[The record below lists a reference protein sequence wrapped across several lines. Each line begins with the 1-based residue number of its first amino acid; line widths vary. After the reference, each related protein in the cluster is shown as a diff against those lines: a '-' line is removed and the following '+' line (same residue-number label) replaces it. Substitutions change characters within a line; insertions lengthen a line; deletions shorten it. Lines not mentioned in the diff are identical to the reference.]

1 MEHFGFVFC
10 VKHMRQLKLINVA
23 RTTKA
28 RLRTVVLTRATRDE
42 VLRFSV
48 LGGTE
53 RGCGLFIIKVEK
65 GSKADIVG
73 LKRGDQ
79 VEFSVFFVTF

>member
-1 MEHFGFVFC
+1 M
-10 VKHMRQLKLINVA
+10 KQLRLVNIA
-23 RTTKA
+23 RTAKA
-28 RLRTVVLTRATRDE
+28 RTRIVVLNRATRDE

-53 RGCGLFIIKVEK
+53 RGCGLFITKVEK

-79 VEFSVFFVTF
+79 VGF

>member
-1 MEHFGFVFC
+1 M
-10 VKHMRQLKLINVA
+10 KQLRLVNIA
-23 RTTKA
+23 RTAKA
-28 RLRTVVLTRATRDE
+28 RTRIVVLNRATRDE

-53 RGCGLFIIKVEK
+53 RGCGLYVTKVEK

-79 VEFSVFFVTF
+79 VGF

>member
-1 MEHFGFVFC
+1 
-10 VKHMRQLKLINVA
+10 MRQLRLLNVA
-23 RTTKA
+23 RTAKA
-28 RLRTVVLTRATRDE
+28 KARTVVLTRATRDE

-53 RGCGLFIIKVEK
+53 RGCGLFITKVEK

-79 VEFSVFFVTF
+79 VGLECFLSH